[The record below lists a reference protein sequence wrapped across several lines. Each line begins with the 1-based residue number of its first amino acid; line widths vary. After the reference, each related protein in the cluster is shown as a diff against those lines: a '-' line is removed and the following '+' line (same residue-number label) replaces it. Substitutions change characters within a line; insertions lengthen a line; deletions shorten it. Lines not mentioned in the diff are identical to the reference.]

1 MLNLNITSN
10 DYNNFI
16 LKLFFTH
23 KIKLIILIIIGFLGY
38 KSLPYLNKLSL
49 HNERRMKYGEQLLD
63 IDDIENKIKDFDYII
78 DVRSPE
84 EYKLGHLKNSIN
96 IEYYDFDED
105 VINSYNITK
114 DKTIFI
120 YCNSGRRSSIVLDK
134 LINDYDYDLKNL
146 YTTNLNYKQI
156 NEVL

>member
-16 LKLFFTH
+16 LNIFFAH
-23 KIKLIILIIIGFLGY
+23 KIKIIIIIIIGFIGY
-38 KSLPYLNKLSL
+38 KNLPYLKNLSTQ
-49 HNERRMKYGEQLLD
+49 NERKIKYGEQLLEL
-63 IDDIENKIKDFDYII
+63 DDIKNKIKEFDYII

-96 IEYYDFDED
+96 IEYSDFDEEE
-105 VINSYNITK
+105 INNHNITK

-120 YCNSGRRSSIVLDK
+120 YCNSGRRSSMVIDK
-134 LINDYDYDLKNL
+134 LINDHDYDLNNL
-146 YTTNLNYKQI
+146 YTTNLDYKEI